1 MNRRTTTPAACM
13 SLVLALLLLPGMA
26 RAAFVFVP
34 RHVVPG
40 ERVELVSE
48 NVDVAVENGVAT
60 VRIEDLFRNQGGR
73 PGEGDL
79 VMPLPEGTVL
89 MQLSIFIDGREV
101 KGEVLDRDAAARVY
115 TDIVRQMRDP
125 LLAEWAGRNLVRV
138 RLFPVPA
145 RGEQRVR
152 IEYATVLP
160 VDHALTRFTYPL
172 KGCGTDGSGGLRG
185 PSLDLHVDLRADHE
199 VRNVYSPTHE
209 VEVDPRD
216 SRHVEVRLKDR
227 VVDPTRDFVLY
238 YTASGDDVGFALL
251 PHRKGG
257 QEGTFLMTFQPRVD
271 KDRRPAAHLVWVLD
285 VSGSMS
291 GPKLD
296 AAKEALRFGLRR
308 LHEDDAFNLVAFSTE
323 SDALFRGLVP
333 GTAENVKKA
342 LQFVDDLE
350 PEGGTD
356 IDGALRLA
364 LDGLKEQGAV
374 VVFLTD
380 GEPTVGETRPERILK
395 DVARANDRGARVF
408 AFGVGDELNT
418 FLLDRLAAD
427 NGGTATYVRPGEE
440 TELVVSNFFSKI
452 AWPALS
458 DLELSVDGVDVDKL
472 VPKRLPVLFRGD
484 ALVVTGRYRDAGR
497 ATVRLTG
504 TRDGRR
510 ETWELAAEFPERQPG
525 NPFVPKLWA
534 TRRVAA
540 LLEEIRLNG
549 SSRELVDEVTRLGQ
563 RYGLVTPYT
572 SYLIKEQEKQLSSH
586 PADPRPPV
594 RRPVP
599 RQPPRYGDALDAT
612 GSVGPSGGEKGL
624 GGGGF
629 GGGGSGGYGRLG
641 HASNGPAPAMAAPA
655 RPAAEALADV
665 AAFEARTGAGAVATS
680 RSLGKLKAAQTLGD
694 ADEASVVTTETVGD
708 RSFRLQSGAWVDDE
722 AQGAASTVKVKY
734 LSPLYFSIL
743 RELPELRSALSLG
756 ERVRVR
762 VGSLVLEVGPE
773 GATDEDEGLVAR
785 LRAAL

>member
-1 MNRRTTTPAACM
+1 MTRRTLP
-13 SLVLALLLLPGMA
+13 LVNPLVLLLALLLATPVA

-48 NVDVAVENGVAT
+48 DVDVAIENGVAT
-60 VRIEDLFRNQGGR
+60 VRIEDVFRNHGGR

-101 KGEVLDRDAAARVY
+101 KGEVLDRDAAARVD

-125 LLAEWAGRNLVRV
+125 LLAEWAGQNLVRV
-138 RLFPVPA
+138 RLFPVPP

-160 VDHALTRFTYPL
+160 VDHALARFTYPL
-172 KGCGTDGSGGLRG
+172 KGCGTDGTGGLHG
-185 PSLDLHVDLRADHE
+185 PRLDLHVDLRAEQE
-199 VRNVYSPTHE
+199 VRNVYSPTHD
-209 VEVDPRD
+209 VEVSARD
-216 SRHVEVRLKDR
+216 GRHVEVRLKEGS
-227 VVDPTRDFVLY
+227 VDPTRDFVLY
-238 YTASGDDVGFALL
+238 YTATGDDVGFALL

-257 QEGTFLMTFQPRVD
+257 QEGSFLMTFQPRVD
-271 KDRRPAAHLVWVLD
+271 KDRRPPATLVWVLD

-291 GPKLD
+291 GAKLD
-296 AAKEALRFGLRR
+296 AAKAALRFGLNR
-308 LHEDDAFNLVAFSTE
+308 LHEDDAFNVVAFSTE
-323 SDALFRGLVP
+323 PDALFRAPVA
-333 GTAENVKKA
+333 GTPDNVKKA

-350 PEGGTD
+350 AEGGTD

-364 LDGLKEQGAV
+364 LQGLKQRGAV

-395 DVARANDRGARVF
+395 DVARANDDGARVF
-408 AFGVGDELNT
+408 AFGVGDELNA

-452 AWPALS
+452 AWPSLT
-458 DLELSVDGVDVDKL
+458 DLELAVDGVDVDKL
-472 VPKRLPVLFRGD
+472 VPRSLPVLFRGD

-510 ETWELAAEFPERQPG
+510 ETWEFAAEFPERQTS
-525 NPFVPKLWA
+525 NAFVPKLWA

-549 SSRELVDEVTRLGQ
+549 SSQELVDEVTRLGQ
-563 RYGLVTPYT
+563 KYGLVTPYT
-572 SYLIKEQEKQLSSH
+572 SYLIKEQETQQSQG
-586 PADPRPPV
+586 PVAARPPV
-594 RRPVP
+594 RRPIPRLPHPPADVP
-599 RQPPRYGDALDAT
+599 YGANDR
-612 GSVGPSGGEKGL
+612 GHGGEAKGFS
-624 GGGGF
+624 GF
-629 GGGGSGGYGRLG
+629 GGGGMGRVGAL
-641 HASNGPAPAMAAPA
+641 SAPAASPA
-655 RPAAEALADV
+655 ETPVAEALAD
-665 AAFEARTGAGAVATS
+665 ATRFEATTGAAAVSTS
-680 RSLGKLKAAQTLGD
+680 RHLGKMKAAKSLAE
-694 ADEASVVTTETVGD
+694 ADEAGVVTTEAVGD
-708 RSFRLQSGAWVDDE
+708 RTFRLQAGTWVDED
-722 AQGAASTVKVKY
+722 APAGGATLRVKY

-743 RELPELRSALSLG
+743 RELPELRGALSLG
-756 ERVRVR
+756 ENVRAK
-762 VGSLVLEVGPE
+762 VGSLVLEIGPD
-773 GATDEDEGLVAR
+773 GASDEDAATVER
-785 LRAAL
+785 LRRAL